1 MKSTYRLVVFDWEG
15 TLADSLGQILKAITH
30 EAKES
35 GLGDVD
41 LELAR
46 RVIVLGP
53 VVALKKLFP
62 HLSAHQ
68 LSELLQA
75 AQKKMLMNSD
85 DICITTG
92 ATEVL
97 NQLKH
102 AGLQL
107 AIATNKGQQSLS
119 RDLVASG
126 LYPLFDATRS
136 ASQAPAKP
144 CPQMLEEIM
153 DECGVGA
160 EETLMVGDS
169 VSDIEMAVQIGVK
182 AIGIDLYHQ
191 NESSLVAAGA
201 DVVFDNFFQLLDY
214 LSLKKMPD

>member
-1 MKSTYRLVVFDWEG
+1 MKNTYRLVVFDWEG
-15 TLADSLGQILKAITH
+15 TLADSLGQILKAITLQ
-30 EAKES
+30 AKES
-35 GLGDVD
+35 GFGEVD

-75 AQKKMLMNSD
+75 AQKKMLMSSD
-85 DICITTG
+85 DIYMTTG
-92 ATEVL
+92 AFEVL
-97 NQLKH
+97 NQLKQ
-102 AGLQL
+102 AGFQL
-107 AIATNKGQQSLS
+107 AIATNKGQQSLN
-119 RDLVASG
+119 RDLIASG
-126 LYPLFDATRS
+126 FDSLIETTRS
-136 ASQAPAKP
+136 ASHAPAKP

-153 DECGVGA
+153 DECGVCA

-182 AIGIDLYHQ
+182 AVGVDLYHQ
-191 NESSLVAAGA
+191 NESSLRAAGA
-201 DVVFDNFFQLLDY
+201 DAVIDNFFQLLDY
-214 LSLKKMPD
+214 LSLKKMSD